1 MKDWTLTIDMK
12 PVAKIESKKVKLPR
26 KLKKKFK
33 KQPYSIKI
41 ERVNLFENQ
50 NVHEFL
56 ASHVRMRES
65 TNEH

>member
-12 PVAKIESKKVKLPR
+12 PVATIESKKVKLPR
-26 KLKKKFK
+26 KLKKKLK

-41 ERVNLFENQ
+41 ERINLFENQ

-56 ASHVRMRES
+56 ANSIRMMDS